1 MDLNNKVLVN
11 IIVPEINQKYD
22 VFLPVN
28 KKIGSIIRLVNKSIN
43 ELTNEPIVF
52 KHLYNAETKEL
63 YDYDVLLINS
73 KIRNGSKL
81 ILLR

>member
-1 MDLNNKVLVN
+1 MELNNKVLVN

-43 ELTNEPIVF
+43 ELTNEPIAF
-52 KHLYNAETKEL
+52 KHLYNEETKEL